1 MQIRKS
7 ERFCI
12 GVILFHPSTDE
23 IDSLLALCRSHDV
36 YAFANSDL
44 DNDSRERLEK
54 ETVYLQH
61 PQKNCGISQA
71 LNVLFRKSIA
81 DGFDYFLCLDQ
92 DSIVGDFCS
101 NRLLDEIS
109 SLDVEHGGDRI
120 IGFCLNF
127 NSGNGEFKT
136 FFITSG
142 TIFRLKYLS
151 EVGFYNEQY
160 FVDLADY
167 ELSLRSCVANLKF
180 LNLKNNTFFDHTSGQ
195 ADTYH
200 RLFGMR
206 LKSRR
211 YGLDRIKQSIFG
223 YVRLSYYC
231 LQTRHLNLLCKVF
244 RSFMIFF
251 LYRMIS
257 LFPIIDHDK

>member
-23 IDSLLALCRSHDV
+23 IDSLLALAKNHDV
-36 YAFANSDL
+36 YVFANSILENDL
-44 DNDSRERLEK
+44 REQLQK
-54 ETVYLQH
+54 DTFYLQH
-61 PQKNCGISQA
+61 PSKNYGISQA
-71 LNVLFRKSIA
+71 LNVLFKQAIA

-92 DSIVGDFCS
+92 DSIVGEFCS
-101 NRLLDEIS
+101 NSLLDEIS
-109 SLDVEHGGDRI
+109 SLDAEHGNDRI
-120 IGFCLNF
+120 VGFCLNF
-127 NSGNGEFKT
+127 NLGNGEFKT

-142 TIFRLKYLS
+142 TVFCLKYLS

-167 ELSLRSCVANLKF
+167 ELSLRSYVENFKIINLE
-180 LNLKNNTFFDHTSGQ
+180 NNIFFDHTTGQ
-195 ADTYH
+195 VDTLH
-200 RLFGMR
+200 GFFGMR

-211 YGLDRIKQSIFG
+211 YGLDRFKQSIFG

-231 LQTRHLNLLCKVF
+231 LQTLRFNLLAKTF

-251 LYRMIS
+251 FYRIVS
-257 LFPIIDHDK
+257 FFPVIDNNK